1 MSPMSP
7 MDSAPLL
14 ALVGPTA
21 SGKTEA
27 AIEVAARLSAEIVSI
42 DSMVVY
48 RGLDAGTATP
58 GAAERARVP
67 HHLVDVADPGRPSSV
82 AAFQR
87 LAQEAIRD
95 VRTRGRRV
103 LLAGGSGLYFRA
115 VVDGLAFPATDPHLR
130 TELETEAACIGPAA
144 LHERLRSFD
153 PEAAAKIDPAN
164 VRRTVRALEVAAL
177 TGLPFSSFAAD
188 WERYPPDRVRAA
200 GVTLPS
206 QVLRERIESRVRAMA
221 EAGFLD
227 EVRALL
233 DRDPSLSPT
242 SRQAIG
248 YAEMARHLSRE
259 LTLEEAVQATVRRTR
274 ALARRQMAWF
284 RRDPRVRWFEAGQRG
299 AAGIVDE
306 LAEYLGAPAVT
317 RDPKE
322 RAHVHV

>member
-1 MSPMSP
+1 MSPMNP

-67 HHLVDVADPGRPSSV
+67 HHLVDVADPGRLSSV

-95 VRTRGRRV
+95 VRIRGRRV
-103 LLAGGSGLYFRA
+103 LLVGGSGLYFRA
-115 VVDGLAFPATDPHLR
+115 VVVGLAFPATDP
-130 TELETEAACIGPAA
+130 
-144 LHERLRSFD
+144 RLRYELA

-188 WERYPPDRVRAA
+188 WKRYPPDRVRAA
-200 GVTLPS
+200 GVTVPS
-206 QVLRERIESRVRAMA
+206 QVLRERIESRVRAMV

-233 DRDPSLSPT
+233 DRDPPLSPT

-306 LAEYLGAPAVT
+306 LAEYLGAPAVK
-317 RDPKE
+317 RNPNE